1 MRVER
6 HDPVDRHEQDRDRV
20 DDQPAAAQALHL
32 QRLAVLTLP
41 LLLERPLREQEG
53 QRRPHGEIDRRAQE
67 EERDVQVGRL
77 VLQDGV
83 LRHRV
88 GVRPEIQLVHAE
100 GDWQEQQ
107 GHERQRPACR
117 LQHPADHD
125 APRAA
130 REVVHH
136 RECQGPERD
145 ADPEDVRQQVRLE
158 EVLAVGREAD
168 GAERDACEADEH
180 REPLQT
186 GNTGRGGVGRLNHVG
201 SCRPGGAAAGRPVI
215 RLCRSSLGPALRASR
230 CVQWTPPCAPPES
243 PTAGAVAG
251 AAAR

>member
-1 MRVER
+1 MNRIVIG
-6 HDPVDRHEQDRDRV
+6 V

-41 LLLERPLREQEG
+41 LLLERPLGEQEG

-100 GDWQEQQ
+100 GDRQEQQ

-145 ADPEDVRQQVRLE
+145 ADPEDVGQQVRLE

-168 GAERDACEADEH
+168 GAEGDACEADEH

-201 SCRPGGAAAGRPVI
+201 SCRRRRRCGPSCHPSVSIA
-215 RLCRSSLGPALRASR
+215 LGPHSAQAALFSGPRPAHHPNRQPPARSR
-230 CVQWTPPCAPPES
+230 D
-243 PTAGAVAG
+243 